1 MDRLENIIPS
11 KETQSQKNTHGL
23 YACTDKWILAQKH
36 GIPKIQFTNHMEL
49 KKSEDQSVGASV
61 IRKRNKILTGANTKY
76 RTETKR
82 KAIQRWAPPGDPS
95 HI

>member
-1 MDRLENIIPS
+1 M
-11 KETQSQKNTHGL
+11 K
-23 YACTDKWILAQKH
+23 
-36 GIPKIQFTNHMEL
+36 L